1 MQDSSAHTYLER
13 RFDKRV
19 SLVATVSYILLT
31 NLYLAIVV
39 YAPSLALSQV
49 TGLDVNLSILVTFSL
64 CIFYTSLGGIKAV
77 IWTNVF
83 QALCML
89 LSSLV
94 VVVVGERM
102 VGGPATVFDV
112 SYRHGRIEIFNLD
125 PSLLTRHTFWSQ
137 TVGGYFTWMTI
148 YAVNQTMIQR
158 YLTVR
163 DLRTA
168 KISIWLSGVAIT
180 VILSVVAYAG
190 LIIFTRYLH
199 CDPIS
204 SRLVTTKDQLL
215 PLFVMD
221 ILGEVPGFPGFFVAG
236 VFSGAL
242 STVSGGLNSL
252 TAVALEDVIR
262 PLWRGSLKEEFATKL
277 SKFLGLGFGIFS
289 YLLTFLVK
297 NIPGLVQAW
306 LGIFGI
312 FGGPVL
318 GLFSLG
324 MYVPWASARAAL
336 VSSLTSMF
344 FILWV
349 AIGGN
354 VSR

>member
-1 MQDSSAHTYLER
+1 M
-13 RFDKRV
+13 

-102 VGGPATVFDV
+102 VGGPATVFDA